1 MMAAQHDRR
10 RQQTLLFC
18 FCVAIKSGEIAST
31 AVAHP
36 SICSDVTDRLVKK
49 IVSNKRL
56 LSKKDSA
63 VAREL
68 VGVRSV
74 FQKDR
79 DLHKMADSDSC
90 ASTTARQSLQ
100 LHLSNH
106 ETRHRRHTG
115 IDTDSDAEDSVEDSI
130 TMDGPPLASL
140 SLTHVHYDPTS
151 KISHA
156 CAFLALVPQALCIT
170 YATLIWSSR
179 EMEVLLMF
187 AGQMGCEALNWV
199 LKRFI
204 REDRPAQMLGKG
216 YGMPSSHAQFVA
228 FFAVYLG
235 LWVVVR
241 HDPWKNT
248 ESKTHVPTPM
258 WQRVGLAVLAMGGAV
273 AVAQSRMYVSQPC
286 SSSIE
291 RVSDFNVDISTT
303 THHARCMQ
311 ALQSAHYAA
320 LRGSSPLQ
328 SEDTLV
334 WSTTCST

>member
-1 MMAAQHDRR
+1 MIGGGSKHFG
-10 RQQTLLFC
+10 LFG
-18 FCVAIKSGEIAST
+18 FLAEMEAGKPVSTRNASL
-31 AVAHP
+31 
-36 SICSDVTDRLVKK
+36 SICSDVIRTD
-49 IVSNKRL
+49 
-56 LSKKDSA
+56 LSRRPYPTRRYSA
-63 VAREL
+63 TKYSVVAREL
-68 VGVRSV
+68 VGLLSV
-74 FQKDR
+74 FQKDG
-79 DLHKMADSDSC
+79 DLDRMADSDSC
-90 ASTTARQSLQ
+90 ASASARQSLR
-100 LHLSNH
+100 LHSNN
-106 ETRHRRHTG
+106 ETRHRRHT
-115 IDTDSDAEDSVEDSI
+115 DTETDLDAEDTDEPSI

-170 YATLIWSSR
+170 YATLIWSTR
-179 EMEVLLMF
+179 EMEILLMF

-258 WQRVGLAVLAMGGAV
+258 WQRVGLALLAMGGAV
-273 AVAQSRMYVSQPC
+273 AVAQSRMYVSE
-286 SSSIE
+286 SSNQSNERNPDLSVAISI
-291 RVSDFNVDISTT
+291 T
-303 THHARCMQ
+303 THHARCML
-311 ALQSAHYAA
+311 ALQ
-320 LRGSSPLQ
+320 
-328 SEDTLV
+328 
-334 WSTTCST
+334 